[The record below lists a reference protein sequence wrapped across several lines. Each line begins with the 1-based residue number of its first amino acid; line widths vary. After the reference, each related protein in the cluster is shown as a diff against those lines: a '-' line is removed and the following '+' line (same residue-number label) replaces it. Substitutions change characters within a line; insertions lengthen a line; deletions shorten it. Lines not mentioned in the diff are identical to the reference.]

1 MTPPPAGDCEKR
13 KGDAKEKENSE
24 KRINTLGNMYEEKGQ
39 NISFLPRSTRGREFR
54 IHLVLTPPF
63 RFDHNLH
70 FLTDFKRCLE
80 VVAYGDEIEGRITE
94 HLLNR
99 HVV

>member
-1 MTPPPAGDCEKR
+1 MRR
-13 KGDAKEKENSE
+13 KG
-24 KRINTLGNMYEEKGQ
+24 RT
-39 NISFLPRSTRGREFR
+39 FLFCQEVPGAREFR

-80 VVAYGDEIEGRITE
+80 VAAYGNEIEGRITE

-99 HVV
+99 HVG